1 MADVVLKV
9 DTPQKSVNPNH
20 LTQVLKQLLGVTAV
34 SIDAGMSQAAVSYD
48 TEKVDTF
55 ELVTAVQDA
64 GYIVQTQSILLL
76 VGGMTCASCA
86 FHVESALTDI
96 PGVIKADVNL
106 QTGETAVTIASELV
120 TLAMLRQ
127 AVEEIGYQISEVV
140 IKKEKESWQSIQFV
154 EWK

>member
-9 DTPQKSVNPNH
+9 DSPQNSVNPNH
-20 LTQVLKQLLGVTAV
+20 LAQVLKQLFGVTAV
-34 SIDAGMSQAAVSYD
+34 SIDADIGQAAVSYD

-55 ELVTAVQDA
+55 ALVTAVQDA
-64 GYIVQTQSILLL
+64 GYSVETDCITLF
-76 VGGMTCASCA
+76 VGGMSCASCA

-96 PGVIKADVNL
+96 PGVTEADVNL
-106 QTGETAVTIASELV
+106 QTGEAAVTIASEFV

-140 IKKEKESWQSIQFV
+140 KKRRKNHGN
-154 EWK
+154 